1 MPHQNAWT
9 KVFQKCMNMWKLEY
23 LMWISSMCNMG
34 YEVYESKAFKIIIQH
49 DETQKQ
55 QLSICIKKMNKT
67 ILKTQAFLTSKHNQ

>member
-1 MPHQNAWT
+1 M
-9 KVFQKCMNMWKLEY
+9 F
-23 LMWISSMCNMG
+23 NMG

>member
-1 MPHQNAWT
+1 
-9 KVFQKCMNMWKLEY
+9 
-23 LMWISSMCNMG
+23 MG

-55 QLSICIKKMNKT
+55 QLFICKKIKMNKT